1 MSRRETR
8 EILAAHANRLQTPAA
23 SMDKRLTRNDQV
35 QGLLELAEQ
44 VQRILVPV
52 EPDVSFRRR
61 LHGDLILEAQQREAE
76 PRGNRLGAS
85 WISRQIALALRSYW
99 AKAHSPD
106 VKDGKREESK
116 ARSEEETRKDSFWYT
131 LEPPWSRLGEI

>member
-23 SMDKRLTRNDQV
+23 SLDKRLTRNDQV

-44 VQRILVPV
+44 LQRILVPV

-61 LHGDLILEAQQREAE
+61 LHGDLILGAQRREAE
-76 PRGNRLGAS
+76 PRGNLFQQHRRGILIGAAAVGS
-85 WISRQIALALRSYW
+85 LASVIGVIVAFVLRYRHSRVTHTAT
-99 AKAHSPD
+99 
-106 VKDGKREESK
+106 G
-116 ARSEEETRKDSFWYT
+116 
-131 LEPPWSRLGEI
+131 